1 VGKRRLL
8 WTYFI
13 MFAMLWCRGGVCC
26 CRRSSGSRNEQTNK
40 YVRVSTD
47 FRQTFELHPIIISH
61 TLCQFRSGPISAKV
75 QQFIHSPLQFKI
87 YIVIASVIV
96 ENFCNSNVSPKVI
109 TAKNGKGRI
118 TTWTVI
124 YSYTH
129 IYIRSLCA
137 TFEC

>member
-1 VGKRRLL
+1 MGKRRLL

-13 MFAMLWCRGGVCC
+13 MFAILWCRGSVCC

-47 FRQTFELHPIIISH
+47 FCQTFELHPIIISH

-96 ENFCNSNVSPKVI
+96 ENFCNSNVSRKVI

-124 YSYTH
+124 YSYN